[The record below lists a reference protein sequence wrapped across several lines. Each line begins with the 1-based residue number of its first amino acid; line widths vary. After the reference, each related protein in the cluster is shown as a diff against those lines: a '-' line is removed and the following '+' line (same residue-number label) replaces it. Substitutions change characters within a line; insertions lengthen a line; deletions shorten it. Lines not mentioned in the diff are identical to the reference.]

1 MYEILRITNFK
12 KIISSK
18 NEKAVSPS
26 GSHYITLKVFLKPCF
41 IYTMLCNYLF
51 YNLENLYNNKNITK
65 LSKNLLGII
74 IKKKQLVKNEEDKSN
89 NMKNNN
95 VDKIIMCL
103 INWLND
109 EINIGEDISEIIK
122 NIKWDYASLPL
133 LFEFLIKYSFH
144 IISDDI
150 EYIFTKSLTRIL
162 KCFNLDINLISKE
175 IIHSLIISSK
185 KLNYIYLF
193 CENIKIKKFNL
204 FDILNKRRNISLQ
217 KDKKL
222 EIKVSNN
229 ENSNNL
235 TIEKI
240 SKNEITIVSK
250 NQSLTKDDNNN
261 IQKEGNKV
269 KKKIKIGNNN
279 SPGENNLQNKNN
291 NISFINKNSDVYYN
305 NYFTKC
311 NNNVNINIIKTYKSK
326 NYKNKRNI
334 SLLDKNIISQMKI
347 KKNNNIQRIKDNTNN
362 NTNSVTP
369 NKKIKLNTPISFSPK
384 IKGKLGIF
392 NSNKAFINYKNLK
405 NIDEK
410 LLKEKLERKKNLKYL
425 KNSKMKNNNS
435 ENKNKSYINE
445 RFSYINYRKLY
456 PTKNNNESLDN
467 NLSKKSKNTT
477 HISLF
482 NDLLNLNKKGK
493 FQNSIAIKINQSMNI
508 NKNNLTQINLVK
520 KRNDKK

>member
-1 MYEILRITNFK
+1 
-12 KIISSK
+12 
-18 NEKAVSPS
+18 
-26 GSHYITLKVFLKPCF
+26 
-41 IYTMLCNYLF
+41 
-51 YNLENLYNNKNITK
+51 
-65 LSKNLLGII
+65 
-74 IKKKQLVKNEEDKSN
+74 
-89 NMKNNN
+89 
-95 VDKIIMCL
+95 
-103 INWLND
+103 
-109 EINIGEDISEIIK
+109 
-122 NIKWDYASLPL
+122 
-133 LFEFLIKYSFH
+133 
-144 IISDDI
+144 
-150 EYIFTKSLTRIL
+150 
-162 KCFNLDINLISKE
+162 
-175 IIHSLIISSK
+175 
-185 KLNYIYLF
+185 
-193 CENIKIKKFNL
+193 
-204 FDILNKRRNISLQ
+204 
-217 KDKKL
+217 
-222 EIKVSNN
+222 
-229 ENSNNL
+229 
-235 TIEKI
+235 
-240 SKNEITIVSK
+240 
-250 NQSLTKDDNNN
+250 
-261 IQKEGNKV
+261 
-269 KKKIKIGNNN
+269 
-279 SPGENNLQNKNN
+279 
-291 NISFINKNSDVYYN
+291 
-305 NYFTKC
+305 
-311 NNNVNINIIKTYKSK
+311 
-326 NYKNKRNI
+326 
-334 SLLDKNIISQMKI
+334 MKI

-477 HISLF
+477 DISLF